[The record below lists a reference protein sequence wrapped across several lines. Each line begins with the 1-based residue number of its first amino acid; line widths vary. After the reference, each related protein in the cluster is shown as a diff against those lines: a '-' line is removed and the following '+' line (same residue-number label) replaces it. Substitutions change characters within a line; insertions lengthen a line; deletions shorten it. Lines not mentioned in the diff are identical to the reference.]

1 MSQFVHLTDEPICRA
16 AIGLQGFPGGRVVKN
31 LLTDAG
37 DIGDPVLI
45 PGLGRFPG
53 GQHGIP
59 FQYSCLGNP
68 KAPGQ
73 RSLAG

>member
-1 MSQFVHLTDEPICRA
+1 MA
-16 AIGLQGFPGGRVVKN
+16 GVVKN
-31 LLTDAG
+31 LLANAG

-68 KAPGQ
+68 MDRGAWQ
-73 RSLAG
+73 ARV